1 MLRLGRHISVSGGL
15 DLAFGRAEAIG
26 CTAMQIFVS
35 NPRSW
40 SMHEIDPAEVSKF
53 TGRYEKSSVMDV
65 IAHMPYLP
73 NLSTSDKTIREKSI
87 SSLKANLERCEAL
100 GIEDIVTH
108 MGSHM
113 GMGVD
118 KALENISSALEEV
131 EDVAPEL
138 RILLENEA
146 GHSNSVGADLTE
158 MKIVYD
164 NVKSK
169 RLGFCLDT
177 CHLFAAGYDI
187 TDTSALNRIDKE
199 VGFENVHA
207 VHLNDAKMELGSH
220 RDRHDNIGM
229 GHIGLGGFA
238 KFLSFGELKSKI
250 LILETAPN
258 DRISEGEEIA
268 AVRNLKIA

>member
-187 TDTSALNRIDKE
+187 T
-199 VGFENVHA
+199 
-207 VHLNDAKMELGSH
+207 
-220 RDRHDNIGM
+220 
-229 GHIGLGGFA
+229 
-238 KFLSFGELKSKI
+238 
-250 LILETAPN
+250 
-258 DRISEGEEIA
+258 
-268 AVRNLKIA
+268 